1 MHREFTTKDGVG
13 FVVRQAMPDDAE
25 MLLTA
30 VRAVHNERLDS
41 VITRREEFQITV
53 DEERIWINKH
63 NEADNSAIVVAEHQ
77 GQLVGWAELRGG
89 NRQRTRHTT
98 LLGITVARPW
108 RGRGV
113 GTALM
118 DVLIEWARQNPIVE
132 KIKLGVVASNEAGLA
147 LYQKMGFV
155 QEGRQP
161 REFKKEDG
169 TYLDNIQMYL
179 FVNTTQKKRS
189 MTDREVGR

>member
-1 MHREFTTKDGVG
+1 MHKEFTTKDGVG
-13 FVVRQAMPDDAE
+13 FVVRQAVPADAE
-25 MLLTA
+25 MLLAA
-30 VRAVHNERLDS
+30 VGAVLDERLDS

-53 DEERIWINKH
+53 DEERTWINRH

-77 GQLVGWAELRGG
+77 GQIVGWAELRGG
-89 NRQRTRHTT
+89 NRQRTRHTA

-108 RGRGV
+108 RERGV

-118 DVLIEWARQNPIVE
+118 KVLIEWASQNPIVA
-132 KIKLGVVASNEAGLA
+132 KIKLGVVATNEQGLA
-147 LYQKMGFV
+147 LYNKMCFV
-155 QEGRQP
+155 QGGQQP

-179 FVNTTQKKRS
+179 FV
-189 MTDREVGR
+189 DAV